1 MSVSAS
7 INIKFYSEQETIH
20 IIKKLIDFGWTINN
34 NGKTTYLPLGDN
46 DDFNWTSSILD
57 LNQLHNIINKKEE
70 NNEIVGLVMT
80 WLDTGVGG
88 SILFWDKTSFS
99 INLYINRMI
108 VHCNDN
114 SSFTNYSWYIEKI
127 LPALDKDKIIV
138 QSVSFEEC
146 V

>member
-20 IIKKLIDFGWTINN
+20 IIEKLIDFGWIINN
-34 NGKTTYLPLGDN
+34 NGKTTYLPLGDD
-46 DDFNWTSSILD
+46 DDFNWTSASVDLTKLYSIVK
-57 LNQLHNIINKKEE
+57 KKEE
-70 NNEIVGLVMT
+70 SNETVGLVMT

-88 SILFWDKTSFS
+88 SVLFWDKTSFS
-99 INLYINRMI
+99 INLYINRMV

-114 SSFTNYSWYIEKI
+114 SSFTNINWYIEKI
-127 LPALDKDKIIV
+127 LPALNKEKIIV